1 MQQPFPV
8 RPFSSSKGKGEKSDD
23 NVYSPGFF
31 TKVFVDI
38 PDAALHIQTLLR
50 FAVDLYERLINI
62 LQFNEPWLATCLAVV
77 LGAATVL
84 TYLVPFRVLMILLGI
99 HKFTKKIRNPNSIPH
114 NDVVAFLSRAR
125 TNDKLRVHAELASQ
139 SLLQTSSRPS
149 SNSNASNSSGGS
161 NGTFV
166 ESTGRL
172 ERNDHAHR
180 QRSSSWNLVGVEKM
194 MKF

>member
-1 MQQPFPV
+1 MIDDL
-8 RPFSSSKGKGEKSDD
+8 GEKPDD
-23 NVYSPGFF
+23 DVDSPGFF

-38 PDAALHIQTLLR
+38 PDAALHIQSLLR
-50 FAVDLYERLINI
+50 SMS
-62 LQFNEPWLATCLAVV
+62 PGWATCLAVV
-77 LGAATVL
+77 LGAATLL

-149 SNSNASNSSGGS
+149 SNSNASNNSGGS

-166 ESTGRL
+166 ESRGDLSEMIMLIVNAAR
-172 ERNDHAHR
+172 R
-180 QRSSSWNLVGVEKM
+180 WNLVGVEKM